1 MKKIL
6 SVFLCLIMVFLMLPI
21 TALAD
26 PGDGNVDGGGGG
38 MGQGTSS
45 NTWTPGHDGV
55 RVTVIRDSNNA
66 PVSTPIDYTNIT
78 PASNLTHFGKMS
90 KIGYRNGAT
99 LTPYIGNYS
108 CIQPSIALPRIV
120 SSGSRPASIEE
131 IKKYFCSE
139 YAAKLIAGNAGMTYE
154 DLISGEYKLL
164 LEPIAFFTFNSA
176 KVGMTATEAALY
188 DMQLGGGLRSKMP
201 SLSHKNLPLAMFLET
216 SDLGY
221 PAWSG
226 PTNASVNNAQIISS
240 LGLGIVRYKEQPPD
254 LEVETVDYEY
264 RTDTEVIT
272 SITLSTSR
280 RLTPDDSASVTFS
293 IMGSSYTVSSI
304 VIPAGG
310 SQVVW
315 CKWRTPSTPQTVT
328 INVSANG
335 GSASQTTIRA
345 KIVDLNENQPP
356 NPTAWDRNDGYGL
369 PSVPSK
375 SQQLSASWSVW
386 RCYWVPK
393 WEQCWHTDP
402 DGEDWYHWVDNGDWA
417 YDSDSYSASLSATGR
432 TNPDEKA
439 VTASGKNMKS
449 GYGIN
454 IEVNAQVS
462 SSAPSHHTTWA
473 QNAVSYFP
481 EFSYNTYWRLHD
493 RITSGYNATL
503 SLKQNKYSTYN
514 RRVHFTPVWFPNATY
529 TTYTQVIDAWTPAG
543 MLSMNITDYV
553 NINQSVFD
561 DWHVAPKK

>member
-1 MKKIL
+1 M
-6 SVFLCLIMVFLMLPI
+6 
-21 TALAD
+21 
-26 PGDGNVDGGGGG
+26 
-38 MGQGTSS
+38 
-45 NTWTPGHDGV
+45 TPQV
-55 RVTVIRDSNNA
+55 NQ
-66 PVSTPIDYTNIT
+66 YTYLR
-78 PASNLTHFGKMS
+78 PD
-90 KIGYRNGAT
+90 
-99 LTPYIGNYS
+99 
-108 CIQPSIALPRIV
+108 IALPRIV
-120 SSGSRPASIEE
+120 SSGNRPASIEE

-139 YAAKLIAGNAGMTYE
+139 YAAKMIAKDTGMTYE

-164 LEPIAFFTFNSA
+164 LEPIAYFTFNSA

-201 SLSHKNLPLAMFLET
+201 SLSHKNLPLAMFLEI

-226 PTNASVNNAQIISS
+226 PTDARVNNEQIISS
-240 LGLGIVRYKEQPPD
+240 LGLGTVRYKEQPPD
-254 LEVETVDYEY
+254 LEVDTVDYEY

-272 SITLSTSR
+272 SITLSAGS
-280 RLTPDDSASVTFS
+280 RLTPNNPASVTFS
-293 IMGSSYTVSSI
+293 IMGSTYTVSNI

-315 CKWRTPSTPQTVT
+315 CKWRTPSAPQIVT
-328 INVSANG
+328 IFVSTNG

-356 NPTAWDRNDGYGL
+356 NPTAKDRNDGYSL
-369 PSVPSK
+369 PTVPSK
-375 SQQLSASWSVW
+375 PQQLSASWSVW
-386 RCYWVPK
+386 RCYWVPD

-402 DGEDWYHWVDNGDWA
+402 DGEEWYHWVDNGDWA
-417 YDSDSYSASLSATGR
+417 YTSDSYSASLSATAR
-432 TNPDEKA
+432 TGPDEKA

-454 IEVNAQVS
+454 IEINARVS
-462 SSAPSHHTTWA
+462 TSAPGHHTTWA

-481 EFSYNTYWRLHD
+481 EFAYNTYWRLHD
-493 RITSGYNATL
+493 RIASGYNATL

-561 DWHVAPKK
+561 DWRVAPKK